1 MDVREVL
8 VECNGSRRVVKFSP
22 KQDLSDVGEVSNE
35 INKVFKVQKKK
46 FIVQMKQEEWGGEF
60 VDISEAELIPE
71 HSFLRILF
79 SENITVSTLVSE
91 KETGTEVSMV

>member
-1 MDVREVL
+1 M
-8 VECNGSRRVVKFSP
+8 NN
-22 KQDLSDVGEVSNE
+22 DVGEVSNE

-79 SENITVSTLVSE
+79 SENITVLTLVSE

>member
-1 MDVREVL
+1 M
-8 VECNGSRRVVKFSP
+8 NN
-22 KQDLSDVGEVSNE
+22 DVGEVSNE

-71 HSFLRILF
+71 LSFLRILF